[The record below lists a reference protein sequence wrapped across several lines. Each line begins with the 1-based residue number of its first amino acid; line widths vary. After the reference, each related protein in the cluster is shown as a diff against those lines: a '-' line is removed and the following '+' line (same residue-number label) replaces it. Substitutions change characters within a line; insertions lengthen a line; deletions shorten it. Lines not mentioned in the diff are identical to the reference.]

1 MQIEAGAT
9 GDPASGAAGPG
20 NGFAHEGRLHR
31 SGATLCGRQAGL
43 GAAEVQQFKTAAAA
57 IEALAH
63 HQAEGLLRI
72 PIGNKHLGG
81 QGAPGR
87 QGMEQLLWPFQ
98 QQGPLQQR
106 LQIQEGGVLEQG
118 HVPAP

>member
-1 MQIEAGAT
+1 M
-9 GDPASGAAGPG
+9 
-20 NGFAHEGRLHR
+20 
-31 SGATLCGRQAGL
+31 
-43 GAAEVQQFKTAAAA
+43 QQFKAAAAA

-63 HQAEGLLRI
+63 HQAQGLLRI

-87 QGMEQLLWPFQ
+87 QGMEQLLRSLQ
-98 QQGPLQQR
+98 QQGPLQEG
-106 LQIQEGGVLEQG
+106 LQIEEGGVLEQG